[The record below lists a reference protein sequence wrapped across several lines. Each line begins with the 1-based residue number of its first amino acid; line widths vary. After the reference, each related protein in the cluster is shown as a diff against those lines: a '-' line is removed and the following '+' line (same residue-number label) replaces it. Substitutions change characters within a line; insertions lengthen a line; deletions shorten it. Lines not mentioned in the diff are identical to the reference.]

1 MKTTKAKGFT
11 LIELI
16 VVIAIIGVLA
26 AILVPT
32 MLGYVTKS
40 RCSSA
45 NANAKSF
52 YNAINSALVD
62 LDSEGKNVGDASYT
76 QTKELA
82 AGTSITPADL
92 QTKVANYFADYT
104 KLTGLGYAIS
114 NGTCTAVVVQNGA
127 YYGAYPNPT
136 TVDAPANPGQGGVS
150 TQCKTAPTL
159 AQAGASAGNQGGNNN
174 QPANP

>member
-62 LDSEGKNVGDASYT
+62 LDSEGADVSTIASV
-76 QTKELA
+76 
-82 AGTSITPADL
+82 TSWATTISDTNLEP
-92 QTKVANYFADYT
+92 KVSNYFADYK
-104 KLTGLGYAIS
+104 KLDGFMFQITGGA
-114 NGTCTAVVVQNGA
+114 CTAVVIKTGA
-127 YYGAYPNPT
+127 YYGSYPKPT
-136 TVDAPANPGQGGVS
+136 SVDAPAAGGS
-150 TQCKTAPTL
+150 SNISKQCKDSTIQLSDA
-159 AQAGASAGNQGGNNN
+159 AA
-174 QPANP
+174 

>member
-45 NANAKSF
+45 NANAKSL
-52 YNAINSALVD
+52 YNAINSSLVD
-62 LDSEGKNVGDASYT
+62 LDSEGEDVGKAPYASRDIANLPGDGGSDIAPD
-76 QTKELA
+76 K
-82 AGTSITPADL
+82 L
-92 QTKVANYFADYT
+92 QQKIAKYFADYN
-104 KLTGLGYAIS
+104 KLNACGFTLEG
-114 NGTCTAVVVQNGA
+114 GTCVAVVIKNGA
-127 YYGAYPNPT
+127 YYGSYPKAS
-136 TVDAPANPGQGGVS
+136 TVDN
-150 TQCKTAPTL
+150 CKDDTAVTL
-159 AQAGASAGNQGGNNN
+159 AYAKS
-174 QPANP
+174 

>member
-62 LDSEGKNVGDASYT
+62 LDSEGVNTADFNGDT
-76 QTKELA
+76 TTLT
-82 AGTSITPADL
+82 GDL
-92 QTKVANYFADYT
+92 QTKVTNYFADYT
-104 KLTGLGYAIS
+104 KLTSYSARIA
-114 NGTCTAVVVQNGA
+114 NGTCTAVVIQNGA
-127 YYGAYPNPT
+127 YYGSYPRPT
-136 TVDAPANPGQGGVS
+136 TVDAPAEGATNVS
-150 TQCKTAPTL
+150 TQCKTQPDL
-159 AQAGASAGNQGGNNN
+159 AAAGG
-174 QPANP
+174 

>member
-45 NANAKSF
+45 NANAKSL
-52 YNAINSALVD
+52 YNAINSSLVD
-62 LDSEGKNVGDASYT
+62 LDSEGEDVGAS
-76 QTKELA
+76 EFADRAVA
-82 AGTSITPADL
+82 ATSTDISPDKL
-92 QTKVANYFADYT
+92 KDKVANYFSDYK
-104 KLTGLGYAIS
+104 KLTEFGYDLEG
-114 NGTCTAVVVQNGA
+114 GTCVAVVVKNGA
-127 YYGAYPNPT
+127 YYGSYPT
-136 TVDAPANPGQGGVS
+136 ASTVDN
-150 TQCKTAPTL
+150 CKDSSAVTL
-159 AQAGASAGNQGGNNN
+159 TYAKG
-174 QPANP
+174 

>member
-45 NANAKSF
+45 NANAKSL
-52 YNAINSALVD
+52 YNAINSSLVD
-62 LDSEGKNVGDASYT
+62 LDSEGEDVAGATYVTRSVTASST
-76 QTKELA
+76 A
-82 AGTSITPADL
+82 ITPTKLKD
-92 QTKVANYFADYT
+92 KVARYFADYA
-104 KLTGLGYAIS
+104 KLSDFGYTLEG
-114 NGTCTAVVVQNGA
+114 GTCVAVVIKNGA
-127 YYGAYPNPT
+127 YYGSYPNPT
-136 TVDAPANPGQGGVS
+136 TVDNCKNSS
-150 TQCKTAPTL
+150 TVTL
-159 AQAGASAGNQGGNNN
+159 AYAKQTNAGNQGGN
-174 QPANP
+174 QPQNP

>member
-62 LDSEGKNVGDASYT
+62 IDSEGKTDIASIT
-76 QTKELA
+76 S
-82 AGTSITPADL
+82 GTSLDATL
-92 QTKVANYFADYT
+92 QPKVENYFADYK
-104 KLTGLGYAIS
+104 KLSGFEYQLT
-114 NGTCTAVVVQNGA
+114 NGTCTAVWVKNGS
-127 YYGAYPNPT
+127 YYGSYPVPTVVDTTGLTKGTDYSNDCKNP
-136 TVDAPANPGQGGVS
+136 PAIAD
-150 TQCKTAPTL
+150 C
-159 AQAGASAGNQGGNNN
+159 
-174 QPANP
+174 AN

>member
-45 NANAKSF
+45 NANAKSL
-52 YNAINSALVD
+52 YNAINSSLVD
-62 LDSEGKNVGDASYT
+62 LDSEGEDV
-76 QTKELA
+76 
-82 AGTSITPADL
+82 AGTSYTDRSITASTSAITPVKLKD
-92 QTKVANYFADYT
+92 KVARYFADYA
-104 KLTGLGYAIS
+104 KLSEFGYDLEG
-114 NGTCTAVVVQNGA
+114 GTCVAVVIKNGA
-127 YYGAYPNPT
+127 YYGSYPNPT
-136 TVDAPANPGQGGVS
+136 TVDNCKNSS
-150 TQCKTAPTL
+150 TVTL
-159 AQAGASAGNQGGNNN
+159 AYAKTTNAGNQGGN
-174 QPANP
+174 QPQNP

>member
-45 NANAKSF
+45 NANAKSL
-52 YNAINSALVD
+52 YNAINASLVD
-62 LDSEGKNVGDASYT
+62 LDSEGEDVAAAAYASRSLSAPST
-76 QTKELA
+76 A
-82 AGTSITPADL
+82 ITPDKL
-92 QTKVANYFADYT
+92 KDKVARYFADYA
-104 KLTGLGYAIS
+104 KLSEFGYTLEG
-114 NGTCTAVVVQNGA
+114 GTCVAVVIKNGA
-127 YYGAYPNPT
+127 YYGSYPNPS
-136 TVDAPANPGQGGVS
+136 TVENCKNSS
-150 TQCKTAPTL
+150 TVTL
-159 AQAGASAGNQGGNNN
+159 DYARQTNAGNQ
-174 QPANP
+174 PTT

>member
-62 LDSEGKNVGDASYT
+62 LDSEGQDTSTFDAADGASLTGD
-76 QTKELA
+76 LA
-82 AGTSITPADL
+82 
-92 QTKVANYFADYT
+92 TKVGNYFADYT
-104 KLTGLGYAIS
+104 KLTAYHYCIA
-114 NGTCTAVVVQNGA
+114 NGTCTAVTIQNGA
-127 YYGAYPNPT
+127 YWGSYPNPT
-136 TVDAPANPGQGGVS
+136 TVDTPGAGSTGVS
-150 TQCKTAPTL
+150 TQCKQQPTL
-159 AQAGASAGNQGGNNN
+159 AQAGAS
-174 QPANP
+174 

>member
-62 LDSEGKNVGDASYT
+62 LDSEGQDTSTYDAADGTALTGD
-76 QTKELA
+76 LA
-82 AGTSITPADL
+82 
-92 QTKVANYFADYT
+92 TKVGNYLPLLRRKRY
-104 KLTGLGYAIS
+104 LHSSYHSERRLLGFLPESYHR
-114 NGTCTAVVVQNGA
+114 
-127 YYGAYPNPT
+127 
-136 TVDAPANPGQGGVS
+136 
-150 TQCKTAPTL
+150 
-159 AQAGASAGNQGGNNN
+159 
-174 QPANP
+174 

>member
-62 LDSEGKNVGDASYT
+62 LDSEGQDTSTYDVSDGTA
-76 QTKELA
+76 LA
-82 AGTSITPADL
+82 GVLA
-92 QTKVANYFADYT
+92 TKVGNYFADYI
-104 KLTGLGYAIS
+104 KLTAYHYCVA
-114 NGTCTAVVVQNGA
+114 NGTCTAVTIQNGA
-127 YYGAYPNPT
+127 YWGSYPNPT
-136 TVDAPANPGQGGVS
+136 TVDIPGEGSAGVS
-150 TQCKTAPTL
+150 TQCKKQPTL
-159 AQAGASAGNQGGNNN
+159 VEAGA
-174 QPANP
+174 

>member
-52 YNAINSALVD
+52 YNAINSSLVD
-62 LDSEGKNVGDASYT
+62 LDSEGTDTADFNGKKGDKAA
-76 QTKELA
+76 TKAFDNKHNALE
-82 AGTSITPADL
+82 
-92 QTKVANYFADYT
+92 TKVAKYFADYK
-104 KLTGLGYAIS
+104 KLSGFGYDIEG
-114 NGTCTAVVVQNGA
+114 GTCVAVVVKNGA
-127 YYGAYPNPT
+127 YYGSYPNPT
-136 TVDAPANPGQGGVS
+136 TIDN
-150 TQCKTAPTL
+150 CKAETTL
-159 AQAGASAGNQGGNNN
+159 DYAKNTGNQGGN
-174 QPANP
+174 QPQNP

>member
-45 NANAKSF
+45 NANAKSLF
-52 YNAINSALVD
+52 NAINSSLVD
-62 LDSEGKNVGDASYT
+62 LDSEGKNVTNYNTVTTIDAST
-76 QTKELA
+76 D
-82 AGTSITPADL
+82 ADL
-92 QTKVANYFADYT
+92 LGKINNYFADYR
-104 KLTGLGYAIS
+104 KLDS
-114 NGTCTAVVVQNGA
+114 NSVSIQGGTCKGVMITSGA
-127 YYGAYPNPT
+127 YIGTYPNPS
-136 TVDAPANPGQGGVS
+136 TVEDKAAVAGQTSGC
-150 TQCKTAPTL
+150 CKTGSTNAATL
-159 AQAGASAGNQGGNNN
+159 ANAIA
-174 QPANP
+174 

>member
-45 NANAKSF
+45 NANAKSL
-52 YNAINSALVD
+52 YNAINTSMVD
-62 LDSEGKNVGDASYT
+62 LDSEGDVDVTTISGSATLVNEINDT
-76 QTKELA
+76 N
-82 AGTSITPADL
+82 L
-92 QTKVANYFADYT
+92 QPKVAKYFADYK
-104 KLTGLGYAIS
+104 KLDGFMYEIS
-114 NGTCTAVVVQNGA
+114 DGTCTAVVVKSGA
-127 YYGAYPNPT
+127 YYGSYPK
-136 TVDAPANPGQGGVS
+136 VS
-150 TQCKTAPTL
+150 TIDNCKKSTDITL
-159 AQAGASAGNQGGNNN
+159 TYAKG
-174 QPANP
+174 

>member
-62 LDSEGKNVGDASYT
+62 LDSEGAVDISTING
-76 QTKELA
+76 
-82 AGTSITPADL
+82 GTTLDTAL
-92 QTKVANYFADYT
+92 QPKVKNYFADYQRLSGYEYA
-104 KLTGLGYAIS
+104 LTNS
-114 NGTCTAVVVQNGA
+114 TCTALWVKSGSYFGSYPVPTVVDTNGL
-127 YYGAYPNPT
+127 T
-136 TVDAPANPGQGGVS
+136 QGKDYS
-150 TQCKTAPTL
+150 SDCK
-159 AQAGASAGNQGGNNN
+159 N
-174 QPANP
+174 QPDIAKCAN

>member
-45 NANAKSF
+45 NANAKSLF
-52 YNAINSALVD
+52 NAINSSLVD
-62 LDSEGKNVGDASYT
+62 LDSEGEDITTFNSV
-76 QTKELA
+76 TKIDSTTDEKLLKK
-82 AGTSITPADL
+82 IN
-92 QTKVANYFADYT
+92 NYFADYK
-104 KLTGLGYAIS
+104 KLSS
-114 NGTCTAVVVQNGA
+114 NEVKIEDGTCKGVLIESGA
-127 YYGAYPNPT
+127 YIGTYPNPS
-136 TVDAPANPGQGGVS
+136 TVDNTAAVAGKSSGC
-150 TQCKTAPTL
+150 CKKSSSNKATL
-159 AQAGASAGNQGGNNN
+159 ADAMA
-174 QPANP
+174 

>member
-45 NANAKSF
+45 NANAKSLF
-52 YNAINSALVD
+52 NAINSSLVD
-62 LDSEGKNVGDASYT
+62 LDSEGENVGDA
-76 QTKELA
+76 TKYGSRAISELS
-82 AGTSITPADL
+82 TDITPTEL
-92 QTKVANYFADYT
+92 QTKVARYFADYR
-104 KLTGLGYAIS
+104 KLDECGYTLDG
-114 NGTCTAVVVQNGA
+114 GTCVAVVIKNGA
-127 YYGAYPNPT
+127 YYGSYPKAS
-136 TVDAPANPGQGGVS
+136 TVDNCKDGS
-150 TQCKTAPTL
+150 TVDL
-159 AQAGASAGNQGGNNN
+159 AYARS
-174 QPANP
+174 

>member
-45 NANAKSF
+45 NANAKSL
-52 YNAINSALVD
+52 YNALNSALVD
-62 LDSEGKNVGDASYT
+62 LDSEGEDVSGTDYT
-76 QTKELA
+76 SRNIAAPTATFTPTKLK
-82 AGTSITPADL
+82 D
-92 QTKVANYFADYT
+92 KVARYFADYA
-104 KLTGLGYAIS
+104 KLSQFGYTLE
-114 NGTCTAVVVQNGA
+114 NGTCVAVVIKNGA
-127 YYGAYPNPT
+127 YFGSYPNPST
-136 TVDAPANPGQGGVS
+136 IDNCKNAGTV
-150 TQCKTAPTL
+150 TL
-159 AQAGASAGNQGGNNN
+159 AYAKQTNAGNQGGNQGGN
-174 QPANP
+174 QPQNP

>member
-62 LDSEGKNVGDASYT
+62 LDSEGQD
-76 QTKELA
+76 
-82 AGTSITPADL
+82 TSSFDVADGSSLSGDL

-104 KLTGLGYAIS
+104 KLTAYHYNITSG
-114 NGTCTAVVVQNGA
+114 NCKAVTVQNGA
-127 YYGAYPNPT
+127 YWGSYPNPT
-136 TVDAPANPGQGGVS
+136 TVDAPGAGAAGVS
-150 TQCKTAPTL
+150 SQCKIQPTL
-159 AQAGASAGNQGGNNN
+159 TQAGA
-174 QPANP
+174 